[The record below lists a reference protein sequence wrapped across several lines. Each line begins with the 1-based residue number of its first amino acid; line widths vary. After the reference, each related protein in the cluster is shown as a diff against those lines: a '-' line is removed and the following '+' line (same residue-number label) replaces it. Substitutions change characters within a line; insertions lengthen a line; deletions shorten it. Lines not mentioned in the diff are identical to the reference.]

1 MVILLTEAALNK
13 IKEKIFTEK
22 HSPRIDADITGGCGL
37 SVKFSL
43 VFDESRR
50 NDTVIEHEGIQIR
63 IDHFTK
69 RYLDEGTQI
78 DYSDEHGFLIGDSF
92 VSSAC
97 ALETN

>member
-22 HSPRIDADITGGCGL
+22 HSPRIDADITGGCGM

-43 VFDESRR
+43 IFDELRR

-63 IDHFTK
+63 INRFTK
-69 RYLDEGTQI
+69 RYLDEEIQI

-92 VSSAC
+92 VSGSC
-97 ALETN
+97 ALEVV